1 MSDDFH
7 ARYRLLKCTA
17 VDDGVRTHNAQETT
31 TSRVVMVHIVDAAG
45 PGEVKRLRAALGRLP
60 VSDRSRVLEMATIP
74 AGFAVVT
81 EFIPGMHGFPTWL
94 QERVGDWRP
103 GEDAS
108 DAADGAVD
116 PSSSGEALPPAS
128 EPPSVPPS
136 TSDPRPDDPAAG
148 PDSEAPIAIEF
159 SVGAPPALA
168 SPVAGAPGA

>member
-45 PGEVKRLRAALGRLP
+45 PGEVKRLRAALGRRP

-81 EFIPGMHGFPTWL
+81 EFIAGMRGFPDWL
-94 QERVGDWRP
+94 QARVGDWSP
-103 GEDAS
+103 G
-108 DAADGAVD
+108 G
-116 PSSSGEALPPAS
+116 
-128 EPPSVPPS
+128 
-136 TSDPRPDDPAAG
+136 PAAG
-148 PDSEAPIAIEF
+148 NEAALVATMPPTSGLAELPPIAPFAAPAFANGDAALDPSLLEAPTDGE
-159 SVGAPPALA
+159 PR
-168 SPVAGAPGA
+168 SPMSSNPSGSSGITAA